1 MKKQLLLL
9 LAFPV
14 LGISQNGISE
24 QQAKVIAAQMSFSAS
39 PAPSENVLVCEPVD
53 VPYSENFETATV
65 PAMPDCT
72 TLENA
77 GTGNNFTTMQN
88 PGYGF
93 TSKTLTY
100 HWHTT
105 SAANAWFFTRGLNL
119 TAGTTYNISYR
130 YGSAGAN
137 VYTEK
142 LKVHI
147 GTSASVAGMNAT
159 PLIDHPLVNNNVTP
173 ITDNLQFTPSVTGVY
188 YVGFNCYSNID
199 QFYLFVDDVAVS
211 TTLGNNSFD
220 SLKFTYSPNPTK
232 DILTLSAD
240 KTIDSVTLY
249 NLLGQK
255 VMAAKGGSNN
265 VTVDMQQLPKGN
277 YLVEVSAGGE
287 SKTVKI
293 IKE

>member
-1 MKKQLLLL
+1 MKQLLLL
-9 LAFPV
+9 LAIPA
-14 LGISQNGISE
+14 LGISQNHISE
-24 QQAKVIAAQMSFSAS
+24 QQAKAIAAQMSFTAS
-39 PAPSENVLVCEPVD
+39 PAPAENVLICEPVD
-53 VPYSENFETATV
+53 LPYSENFETAAV
-65 PAMPDCT
+65 PAMPNCT

-77 GTGNNFTTMQN
+77 GSGNNFTTMQN

-105 SAANAWFFTRGLNL
+105 NAANAWFFTRGLNL

-147 GTSASVAGMNAT
+147 GTSASVAGMDPA

-211 TTLGNNSFD
+211 TTLGTNSFD
-220 SLKFTYSPNPTK
+220 ALKFTYSPNPAK
-232 DILTLSAD
+232 DVLNLSAE

-255 VMAAKGGSNN
+255 VMAVKAGMEH
-265 VTVDMQQLPKGN
+265 VTLDVQQLPKGN
-277 YLVEVSAGGE
+277 YLMEVTGGGE

-293 IKE
+293 VKE